1 MIWMSPFRRV
11 GSTIQVNYRRTDIA
25 YCQNVTKL
33 YLFSQHRD
41 TELDSISLYVCI
53 VELSFYNAII
63 SRVSFGIYRTPEELY
78 LRLA

>member
-1 MIWMSPFRRV
+1 MIGMSPFRRV

-25 YCQNVTKL
+25 YCQNVKKL

-41 TELDSISLYVCI
+41 TELDFFHFMCI
-53 VELSFYNAII
+53 VELSFYNAIL